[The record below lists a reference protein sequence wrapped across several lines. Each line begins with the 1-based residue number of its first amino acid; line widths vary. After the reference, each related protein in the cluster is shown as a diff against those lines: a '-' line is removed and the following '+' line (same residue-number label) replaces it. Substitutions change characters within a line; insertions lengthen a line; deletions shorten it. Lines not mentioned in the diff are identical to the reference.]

1 MRGRLLFVALIAF
14 GNVACSPPMIEV
26 EGRRVFNPR
35 WAWALEVGRDDW
47 QQPEAV
53 LRALALPEAAVVA
66 DIGAGGG
73 YFTERFSRAL
83 PAGRV
88 FSTDVQEG
96 MIERLEERVRARG
109 LTNVEVVRAGFDDP
123 GLPERCC
130 DLVFLSSVYKEID
143 GRVAYMR
150 RVRSLLRPGGRVA
163 VLEFR
168 PEAPGRGPPE
178 AVRLAPAPIV
188 AELEAAGF
196 VLVERHEFLA
206 RESFLVFAPAEAG

>member
-1 MRGRLLFVALIAF
+1 
-14 GNVACSPPMIEV
+14 MIEV
-26 EGRRVFNPR
+26 EGRRVYNPR
-35 WAWALEVGRDDW
+35 WAWALDVGRDRW

-53 LRALALPEAAVVA
+53 LTALALPENAVVA

-88 FSTDVQEG
+88 LATEVQDG
-96 MIERLEERVRARG
+96 MIERLEKRVRDRH
-109 LTNVEVVRAGFDDP
+109 LTNVDVVRASFDAP
-123 GLPERCC
+123 GLPEGCC
-130 DLVFLSSVYKEID
+130 DLVFFSSVYKEIL

-150 RVRSLLRPGGRVA
+150 RVRPLLRPGGRVA

-168 PEAPGRGPPE
+168 PGAPGGGPPE
-178 AVRLAPAPIV
+178 AMRLAPETII

-196 VLVERHEFLA
+196 ALVERHDFLP
-206 RESFLVFAPAEAG
+206 RESFLLFAPAEGG